1 MKLLNKMFRDHFNV
15 PDFETVKI
23 PDKAYVE
30 LYNQTMR
37 YGLGRHNLQVDV
49 DKYILIVKLY
59 ATISMDSLY
68 VTVLDVQMIDEN
80 CAGIDDENC
89 AGIDNDFDV
98 DGFEEM
104 FT

>member
-1 MKLLNKMFRDHFNV
+1 MFKDHFTFT
-15 PDFETVKI
+15 DFETVKI

-30 LYNQTMR
+30 LYKQTMR
-37 YGLGRHNLQVDV
+37 KGLGRHDLQVDV

-68 VTVLDVQMIDEN
+68 VSVLDVQMI
-80 CAGIDDENC
+80 DENC

>member
-1 MKLLNKMFRDHFNV
+1 MKLLNKMFREHFNV
-15 PDFETVKI
+15 PDFERVKI

-37 YGLGRHNLQVDV
+37 KGLGNHALQVDV

-59 ATISMDSLY
+59 ATISEGSLY

-80 CAGIDDENC
+80 CAGID
-89 AGIDNDFDV
+89 NDFDV
-98 DGFEEM
+98 DGFQEM
-104 FT
+104 FN

>member
-1 MKLLNKMFRDHFNV
+1 MKLLNKMFRDHFTFT
-15 PDFETVKI
+15 DFETVKI

-37 YGLGRHNLQVDV
+37 KGLGNHALQVDV

-59 ATISMDSLY
+59 ATISEGSLY
-68 VTVLDVQMIDEN
+68 VSVLDVRMIDED
-80 CAGIDDENC
+80 CAGIDC
-89 AGIDNDFDV
+89 DFDI